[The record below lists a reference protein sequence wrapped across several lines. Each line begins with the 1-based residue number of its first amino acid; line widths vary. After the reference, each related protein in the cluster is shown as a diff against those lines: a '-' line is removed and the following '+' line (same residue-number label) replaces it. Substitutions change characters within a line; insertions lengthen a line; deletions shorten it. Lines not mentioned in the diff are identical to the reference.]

1 LSKVLRRK
9 RIEINNYKAVWYN
22 ENGAHIILKIG
33 WKKKKKAKYRLIPWL
48 NGMGLDESRKY
59 GIGFS
64 ISQETL
70 KHWI

>member
-1 LSKVLRRK
+1 LSKALRRK
-9 RIEINNYKAVWYN
+9 RIEINKYKDIWYN

-33 WKKKKKAKYRLIPWL
+33 WKTKRAKYRLIPWL

-64 ISQETL
+64 FSQETL